1 MKRAI
6 EFIEKNLLTPFSLDD
21 VAAAEGLS
29 TYHLHRVFTAT
40 FGHSIKTYVRKR
52 RLTEAA
58 RLLRTTTR
66 GVLDIALECQF
77 ESQAS
82 FTRAFRALF
91 NQPPASFRRE
101 GPAHWYAGM
110 EAATPKSL
118 RHLKVGLTHEL
129 RELPSLSVRGVPQT
143 VDLDFED
150 DVMAL
155 WLELARD
162 VEAPLDV
169 YGVGLG
175 ALGEHYVYL
184 AGVDAAHAWPFTMK
198 PERTIELHGAYAVFT
213 HRGELELLRAT
224 VDFIWATWL
233 PRSGFNKSARPDFER
248 FSLPE
253 IGSDDAEIQ
262 LWVSVDSR

>member
-29 TYHLHRVFTAT
+29 TYHLHRVFAAT
-40 FGHSIKTYVRKR
+40 FGRSIKTYVRKR

-101 GPAHWYAGM
+101 GPAHGRLHLGHVAARERLQQVSAARLRALLAAGNRVGRRRNS
-110 EAATPKSL
+110 AVGF
-118 RHLKVGLTHEL
+118 RRLKVRT
-129 RELPSLSVRGVPQT
+129 RRP
-143 VDLDFED
+143 
-150 DVMAL
+150 
-155 WLELARD
+155 
-162 VEAPLDV
+162 
-169 YGVGLG
+169 
-175 ALGEHYVYL
+175 
-184 AGVDAAHAWPFTMK
+184 AA
-198 PERTIELHGAYAVFT
+198 
-213 HRGELELLRAT
+213 
-224 VDFIWATWL
+224 
-233 PRSGFNKSARPDFER
+233 
-248 FSLPE
+248 
-253 IGSDDAEIQ
+253 
-262 LWVSVDSR
+262 

>member
-101 GPAHWYAGM
+101 GPAHG
-110 EAATPKSL
+110 
-118 RHLKVGLTHEL
+118 R
-129 RELPSLSVRGVPQT
+129 
-143 VDLDFED
+143 
-150 DVMAL
+150 
-155 WLELARD
+155 
-162 VEAPLDV
+162 
-169 YGVGLG
+169 
-175 ALGEHYVYL
+175 
-184 AGVDAAHAWPFTMK
+184 
-198 PERTIELHGAYAVFT
+198 LHGCPGAAST
-213 HRGELELLRAT
+213 SQRGPTSSASRC
-224 VDFIWATWL
+224 
-233 PRSGFNKSARPDFER
+233 RKSGRTTQK
-248 FSLPE
+248 FSCGFPSTQGE
-253 IGSDDAEIQ
+253 
-262 LWVSVDSR
+262 DSSTRCVKYPHSSTG